1 MENYKKILAAV
12 DGSEESKNAF
22 KKAVAMAQKEEAEL
36 VICHVVDTSS
46 YNRIEHYSSAF
57 IAGLE
62 DYAKEL
68 LEDYEKQAN
77 DAGVKKVTAVLEHG
91 SPKVKIP
98 KELAGKYEVDLI
110 IAGATGLGAVERF
123 IIGSVSEQIARRAKC
138 DVLIVRMTEQQ
149 S

>member
-1 MENYKKILAAV
+1 METYEKILVAV

-22 KKAVAMAQKEEAEL
+22 KKAVSLAKKEDAEL
-36 VICHVVDTSS
+36 IICHVVDTSS

-68 LEDYEKQAN
+68 VDEYEKQAN
-77 DAGVKKVTAVLEHG
+77 EAGVKKVTPVLEHG

-98 KELAGKYEVDLI
+98 KETAGKYEADLI

-138 DVLIVRMTEQQ
+138 DVLIVRMTEQE

>member
-1 MENYKKILAAV
+1 MENYKKILTAV

-22 KKAVAMAQKEEAEL
+22 KKAVAMARREGAEL
-36 VICHVVDTSS
+36 VICHVVDS
-46 YNRIEHYSSAF
+46 SSAF
-57 IAGLE
+57 VSELE
-62 DYAKEL
+62 EYAKEL
-68 LEDYEKQAN
+68 LDDYEKQAN
-77 DAGVKKVTAVLEHG
+77 DAGIKKVTAVLEHG

-110 IAGATGLGAVERF
+110 IAGATGLGTVERF

-138 DVLIVRMTEQQ
+138 DVLIVRMKEQQ

>member
-1 MENYKKILAAV
+1 MKNYKKILTAV

-22 KKAVAMAQKEEAEL
+22 KKAVAMAQREEAEL
-36 VICHVVDTSS
+36 VICHVVDS
-46 YNRIEHYSSAF
+46 SSAF
-57 IAGLE
+57 VSELE
-62 DYAKEL
+62 KYAKEL
-68 LEDYEKQAN
+68 LNDYKKQAD
-77 DAGVKKVTAVLEHG
+77 DAGIKKVTAVLERG

-110 IAGATGLGAVERF
+110 IAGATGLGTVERF

-138 DVLIVRMTEQQ
+138 DVLIVRMTEQE